1 MFCSIISANKPK
13 ASSRV
18 QNSLFRRRGMIR
30 ERLLRIIKIFRE
42 RGAISPE
49 GAMTLDELGLPPQF
63 QRLMNGR
70 LGQSGIFLKVNGKY
84 YLSEEQVKRIEEQVS
99 TRKTSGDY
107 REKAVNRSKSG
118 NDKSAV
124 QADELTKKFGN
135 FTAVDHVSFS
145 VKEGEIF
152 GFLGPN
158 GAGKTT
164 SINMLCTLMQ
174 PTEGQATVGGFD
186 VIREADE
193 VRKRIGVV
201 TEKLIMYDLLTPIE
215 NLKVFGKLYDVPGEE
230 LNKRVDELVKLID
243 LWDWRNSKVG
253 NFSSGMRQRLNFAR
267 ALVHSPKILFL
278 DEPTIGLDPATARNI
293 REMIAKLNR
302 DGCTII
308 LTTHQMEV
316 ADQLSHRISII
327 DQGKIIALDT
337 PENLKTKVGPEATLE
352 DVFIE
357 LTGSKMRDAPK
368 KERFIMSR
376 RFGFARRRFR

>member
-1 MFCSIISANKPK
+1 MLCSIISANKPK

-49 GAMTLDELGLPPQF
+49 GAMTLDELGLPPKF

-99 TRKTSGDY
+99 TRQTSGDY

-164 SINMLCTLMQ
+164 TINMLCTLMQ

-186 VIREADE
+186 VVREADE

-201 TEKLIMYDLLTPIE
+201 TEKLIMYDLFTPIE

-230 LNKRVDELVKLID
+230 LNKRVDELVKHID

-368 KERFIMSR
+368 KERFVMSR

>member
-1 MFCSIISANKPK
+1 M
-13 ASSRV
+13 
-18 QNSLFRRRGMIR
+18 FRRRGMFR
-30 ERLLRIIKIFRE
+30 ERLLETIKVFRE
-42 RGAISPE
+42 KGAISPE
-49 GAMTLDELGLPPQF
+49 SAMTLKDLGLPPLF
-63 QRLMNGR
+63 RRLMNRR
-70 LGQSGIFLKVNGKY
+70 LGQSGLFLEVNGKY
-84 YLSEEQVKRIEEQVS
+84 YLSENGVKQIEEQRS
-99 TRKTSGDY
+99 TRQTTGDD
-107 REKAVNRSKSG
+107 REKLLNHRKSG
-118 NDKSAV
+118 NDKGAV
-124 QADELTKKFGN
+124 QAEDLTKKFGD

-164 SINMLCTLMQ
+164 TINMLCTLMQ
-174 PTEGQATVGGFD
+174 PTEGKATVGGFD

-201 TEKLIMYDLLTPIE
+201 TEKLIMYDRLTPLE
-215 NLKVFGKLYDVPGEE
+215 NLKVFGKLYDVPNQE
-230 LNKRVDELVKLID
+230 LNKRAEELVKLID
-243 LWDWRNSKVG
+243 LWDWRNSKVDS
-253 NFSSGMRQRLNFAR
+253 FSSGMRQRLNFAR
-267 ALVHSPKILFL
+267 ALVHNPKILFL

-293 REMIAKLNR
+293 REMIAKLNH

-308 LTTHQMEV
+308 LTTHQMEE

-337 PENLKTKVGPEATLE
+337 AENLKAKVGPEATLE

-368 KERFIMSR
+368 KERLFTPR
-376 RFGFARRRFR
+376 RFGWARRHFR

>member
-1 MFCSIISANKPK
+1 LNA
-13 ASSRV
+13 
-18 QNSLFRRRGMIR
+18 L
-30 ERLLRIIKIFRE
+30 IF
-42 RGAISPE
+42 AK
-49 GAMTLDELGLPPQF
+49 LV
-63 QRLMNGR
+63 
-70 LGQSGIFLKVNGKY
+70 KKNGKM
-84 YLSEEQVKRIEEQVS
+84 SE
-99 TRKTSGDY
+99 
-107 REKAVNRSKSG
+107 
-118 NDKSAV
+118 V
-124 QADELTKKFGN
+124 QAEKLTKKFGN
-135 FTAVDHVSFS
+135 FIAVNQISFN
-145 VKEGEIF
+145 VNKGEVF

-164 SINMLCTLMQ
+164 TINMLCTLMQ
-174 PTEGQATVGGFD
+174 PTEGKATVGGFD
-186 VIREADE
+186 VVREADE
-193 VRKRIGVV
+193 VRQRIGVV
-201 TEKLIMYDLLTPIE
+201 TEKLIMYDRLTAIE
-215 NLKVFGKLYDVPGEE
+215 NLKFFGKLYDVPGEE
-230 LNKRVDELVKLID
+230 LNKRAEELVKLID

-278 DEPTIGLDPATARNI
+278 DEPTVGLDPATARNI
-293 REMIAKLNR
+293 REVIGKLNR

-337 PENLKTKVGPEATLE
+337 PENLKAKVGPEATLE

-368 KERFIMSR
+368 KERFVMSR